1 MKEFKPTENKD
12 IAIATGLIG
21 LPLLYAL
28 YKEFVKSNPKT
39 NLTFDVFLDLI
50 KDKQSLPGLK
60 KTNPHLAEFIKFHLK
75 KLKPFYK
82 EHRIKALFYKIK
94 SLTLSNL
101 QIEKIINTVSFPEAK
116 LSKKLLQKAWQENDE
131 ALLKYLYHK
140 NFDKS
145 IPITTQITKKFPIF
159 GRYNSTN
166 HKMINKYIR
175 WESFKKD
182 LQLALKNK
190 SFKSKSFR
198 QAAILHKYSGQ
209 TTGGINAMS
218 KGTAKDL
225 IRLADQHMNLAT
237 KHFRKLKILSG
248 TRKISRFRKTNIIL
262 KNIKPIEALKKIG
275 PVAKFFGTNFGMIVL
290 DVLTT
295 SPGIMEGLKIPKGL
309 TEKEELKFMYG
320 QDMTLELFDKM
331 RQTKQGRN
339 ELDLRQAHRE
349 FEEATKPKDIIEFET
364 PQIGV
369 NFNEN
374 LKRIDTT
381 PTNYIKP
388 IGEID
393 FITAISDKTKTQSQQ
408 KIYTKEQKRKNDIA
422 DSSASVLYNDL
433 IELVNIAYKL
443 VNPDSEIRNPTE
455 DGRTSAYNI
464 KDYLHNKIFN
474 SGLTNTQ
481 RFNLLISE
489 IKKANQIIKKI
500 KNKEIEKKSIVKEF
514 KDNKIKET
522 IEKTD
527 EWNEKKAKESELNT
541 LLLKKKQLTLQL
553 LKSKLILQ
561 LLIKQKKLRAIQNG

>member
-28 YKEFVKSNPKT
+28 YKEFVKSNSKT

-82 EHRIKALFYKIK
+82 EHRIKALLYKIK

-101 QIEKIINTVSFPEAK
+101 QIEKIINTVNFPEAK

-145 IPITTQITKKFPIF
+145 IPITAEITKKFPIF
-159 GRYNSTN
+159 GKYNSTN

-198 QAAILHKYSGQ
+198 QAAILHKYSSG
-209 TTGGINAMS
+209 TNAMS

-262 KNIKPIEALKKIG
+262 KNIKPIKALKKIG
-275 PVAKFFGTNFGMIVL
+275 PVAKFFGTNFGMIIL
-290 DVLTT
+290 DVLATD
-295 SPGIMEGLKIPKGL
+295 PGIMEGLKIPKGL

-320 QDMTLELFDKM
+320 QDMTLQLYDKM
-331 RQTKQGRN
+331 RNTQQGRN
-339 ELDLRQAHRE
+339 ELDLRQTHRE
-349 FEEATKPKDIIEFET
+349 FEEATKRLSTFPHPALSGFPKYTTDKT
-364 PQIGV
+364 
-369 NFNEN
+369 
-374 LKRIDTT
+374 IDTT
-381 PTNYIKP
+381 STNYLKP

-393 FITAISDKTKTQSQQ
+393 FITAISDKTKPPSQQ

-464 KDYLHNKIFN
+464 KDYLYNKIFN

-489 IKKANQIIKKI
+489 IKKTDQIIKKI
-500 KNKEIEKKSIVKEF
+500 KNKEIGKKSIVKEF

>member
-1 MKEFKPTENKD
+1 
-12 IAIATGLIG
+12 
-21 LPLLYAL
+21 
-28 YKEFVKSNPKT
+28 
-39 NLTFDVFLDLI
+39 
-50 KDKQSLPGLK
+50 
-60 KTNPHLAEFIKFHLK
+60 
-75 KLKPFYK
+75 
-82 EHRIKALFYKIK
+82 
-94 SLTLSNL
+94 
-101 QIEKIINTVSFPEAK
+101 
-116 LSKKLLQKAWQENDE
+116 
-131 ALLKYLYHK
+131 
-140 NFDKS
+140 
-145 IPITTQITKKFPIF
+145 
-159 GRYNSTN
+159 
-166 HKMINKYIR
+166 MINKYIR

-198 QAAILHKYSGQ
+198 QAAILHKYSSG
-209 TTGGINAMS
+209 TNAMS

-237 KHFRKLKILSG
+237 KHFRKLKILSV

-262 KNIKPIEALKKIG
+262 KNIKPIKALKKIG
-275 PVAKFFGTNFGMIVL
+275 PVAKFFGTNFGMIIL
-290 DVLTT
+290 DVLATD
-295 SPGIMEGLKIPKGL
+295 PGIMEGLKIPKGL

-320 QDMTLELFDKM
+320 QDMTLQLYDKM
-331 RQTKQGRN
+331 RNTQQGRN
-339 ELDLRQAHRE
+339 ELDLRQTHRE
-349 FEEATKPKDIIEFET
+349 FEEATKRLSTFPHPALSGFPKYTTDKT
-364 PQIGV
+364 
-369 NFNEN
+369 
-374 LKRIDTT
+374 IDTT
-381 PTNYIKP
+381 STNYLKP

-527 EWNEKKAKESELNT
+527 KWNEKKAKESELNT

>member
-82 EHRIKALFYKIK
+82 EHRIKALLYKIK

-145 IPITTQITKKFPIF
+145 IPITTEITKKFPIF
-159 GRYNSTN
+159 GKYNSTN

-237 KHFRKLKILSG
+237 NHFRKLKILSG

-262 KNIKPIEALKKIG
+262 KNIKPIKALKKIG
-275 PVAKFFGTNFGMIVL
+275 PVAKFFGTNFGMIIL
-290 DVLTT
+290 DVLATD
-295 SPGIMEGLKIPKGL
+295 PGIMEGLKIPKGL

-320 QDMTLELFDKM
+320 QDMTLQLYDKM
-331 RQTKQGRN
+331 RNTQQGRN
-339 ELDLRQAHRE
+339 ELDLRQTHRE
-349 FEEATKPKDIIEFET
+349 FEEATKRLSTFPHPALSGFPKYTTDKT
-364 PQIGV
+364 
-369 NFNEN
+369 
-374 LKRIDTT
+374 IDTT
-381 PTNYIKP
+381 STNYLKP

-393 FITAISDKTKTQSQQ
+393 FITAISDKTKPPSQQ
-408 KIYTKEQKRKNDIA
+408 KIYTKEQKRKNNIA
-422 DSSASVLYNDL
+422 DSSVYVLYNDL